1 MHANVVA
8 YEEGLPVGVDAATGE
23 LVEFE
28 RARANPGMLK
38 PVEAL
43 SAEERK
49 RLAQARIERAAG
61 WPERELLPGGVVDR
75 ERALRELQQGTP
87 IAEDLIETE
96 VRVAAWVVARMH
108 EEVGR

>member
-8 YEEGLPVGVDAATGE
+8 YEEGLPVGIDAATGE

-28 RARANPGMLK
+28 RARANPAMLK

-49 RLAQARIERAAG
+49 KLAQTRIERAAG
-61 WPERELLPGGVVDR
+61 WPEREFLPGGLVDR
-75 ERALRELQQGTP
+75 ERALGELQQGGA

-108 EEVGR
+108 EEVGP

>member
-8 YEEGLPVGVDAATGE
+8 YEHGLPVGVDAATGE

-28 RARANPGMLK
+28 RARANPAMLK

-49 RLAQARIERAAG
+49 KLAQARIERAAG
-61 WPERELLPGGVVDR
+61 WPERQDR
-75 ERALRELQQGTP
+75 L
-87 IAEDLIETE
+87 AEENPS
-96 VRVAAWVVARMH
+96 WP
-108 EEVGR
+108 